1 MCYPDEARVLPRA
14 GVQGAQSKCASA
26 VINMN
31 TVEMLQWVGNNAAEN
46 SMVDS
51 AGVNQSYRACM
62 LTREDFHAAD
72 VDLWIKTSCNI
83 ECFLLWSAPLTSTNY
98 HHLSYPTISIYN
110 SECVCLLVVNA
121 KTMAQIDAK
130 CSGIMKNYLESVLCE
145 LKSPVLVLS
154 GRYREISGFFF
165 VANRQF
171 YSSPFHFRL
180 LPRILLTQSA
190 FAGMSSTTHCSREYI
205 YIMLVYL

>member
-31 TVEMLQWVGNNAAEN
+31 IVEMLQWVGNNAAEN

-62 LTREDFHAAD
+62 LTRGFPCCRCGSMDQ
-72 VDLWIKTSCNI
+72 TSCNI

-130 CSGIMKNYLESVLCE
+130 CSGIMKNYLESVLRE

-165 VANRQF
+165 VANR
-171 YSSPFHFRL
+171 
-180 LPRILLTQSA
+180 
-190 FAGMSSTTHCSREYI
+190 
-205 YIMLVYL
+205 